1 MPPSPSPACPQG
13 RSTILGEARGGRTFQ
28 CFLWLMALIP
38 PVTSSATWDGA
49 TAPINTVTR
58 GSAVLGCH
66 GLAACAGTEPI
77 FSVLCL

>member
-1 MPPSPSPACPQG
+1 
-13 RSTILGEARGGRTFQ
+13 
-28 CFLWLMALIP
+28 MALIP
-38 PVTSSATWDGA
+38 RVTSSATWDSA

-66 GLAACAGTEPI
+66 DLAAYAGAEPI

>member
-1 MPPSPSPACPQG
+1 
-13 RSTILGEARGGRTFQ
+13 
-28 CFLWLMALIP
+28 MALIP